1 MIEIR
6 NHWYYKLM
14 QPDFSVNTIITSE
27 LLGVNLLIVYKN
39 YGIPSSKSTN
49 RRVQSFVI
57 FSFLQSF
64 DRLV

>member
-1 MIEIR
+1 
-6 NHWYYKLM
+6 M

-27 LLGVNLLIVYKN
+27 LFCVNLLIVYKN

-57 FSFLQSF
+57 FSSLQSF